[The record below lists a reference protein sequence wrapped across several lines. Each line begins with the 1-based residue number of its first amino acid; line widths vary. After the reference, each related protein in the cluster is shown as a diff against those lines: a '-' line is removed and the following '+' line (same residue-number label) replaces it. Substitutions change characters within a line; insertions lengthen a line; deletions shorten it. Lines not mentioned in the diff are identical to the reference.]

1 VVGNGYVRQMQN
13 DGDRDARMFVWLIQE
28 QGLVRGFWLWCVDQW
43 ERGSPADQFWVCV
56 SGAVLFSGLLWN
68 LWMVFDGTWL
78 DAWNRYW
85 SR

>member
-1 VVGNGYVRQMQN
+1 MQD

-28 QGLVRGFWLWCVDQW
+28 HGLVRGFRLWCIDQW
-43 ERGSPADQFWVCV
+43 ERGSPSDQFWVRV
-56 SGAVLFSGLLWN
+56 SGLVMLLVVFSQ
-68 LWMVFDGTWL
+68 LWMLLDGTWL